1 MCLDVLVSAC
11 ACVPE
16 VCVCVGECVGICE
29 CVGESEKMIHFKR
42 EKML

>member
-1 MCLDVLVSAC
+1 MCLDVLMSVC
-11 ACVPE
+11 A
-16 VCVCVGECVGICE
+16 CVGECEGICA